1 MKKQNPNAPNPCAVH
16 AAKAACTPKK
26 VGKLALTLPVLDA
39 GALGRF
45 VGTALIVAGLAVMA
59 LAITQFLRHRTTVL
73 PRETPAALIQTGIYR
88 WSRNPI
94 YLADAM
100 ILSGA
105 ALRWDLGGLIL
116 VPLFMALILRRFI
129 RGEEAGL
136 RAAFGPVFDAYA
148 ARTRR
153 WI

>member
-1 MKKQNPNAPNPCAVH
+1 MARRLLRQWESPP
-16 AAKAACTPKK
+16 TW
-26 VGKLALTLPVLDA
+26 LALFLALAWAQAQLLPVLDA
-39 GALGRF
+39 GATGRALGA
-45 VGTALIVAGLAVMA
+45 GLIVAGLAVMA
-59 LAITQFLRHRTTVL
+59 LAVTQFRRHRTSVL
-73 PRETPAALIQTGIYR
+73 PRETPVAMIDTGLYR

-105 ALRWDLGGLIL
+105 ALRWDMGGLIL
-116 VPLFMALILRRFI
+116 VPLYMAVILHRFI

-136 RAAFGPVFDAYA
+136 RAAFGPAFDAYA

-153 WI
+153 WL